1 MIVLKIER
9 LRSRASGMPREALIE
24 ETAGIAAEQRTVRAN
39 FVFLLGGHVEDEE
52 EEAEQSHEIQE
63 GRLEN
68 AARKDIN
75 AAISHM
81 TRAAEGLTAMNLAAA
96 LPPARAA
103 VESLQRA
110 FGRSRYLLRA
120 LAVRSRLDPSRRLT
134 GNLADAA
141 SWQRPRPEPDAREGD
156 AARQLLERL
165 LDAAAAFN
173 AGQTPGPRGL
183 EALAEAALAIDSAS
197 PVWQEVARRL
207 LDARDASAV
216 REVIDRIAPEARRGG
231 LPRTSLAEPLSPLSR
246 AVRMERRR

>member
-1 MIVLKIER
+1 
-9 LRSRASGMPREALIE
+9 
-24 ETAGIAAEQRTVRAN
+24 
-39 FVFLLGGHVEDEE
+39 VEDEE

-165 LDAAAAFN
+165 LDAAAAFT